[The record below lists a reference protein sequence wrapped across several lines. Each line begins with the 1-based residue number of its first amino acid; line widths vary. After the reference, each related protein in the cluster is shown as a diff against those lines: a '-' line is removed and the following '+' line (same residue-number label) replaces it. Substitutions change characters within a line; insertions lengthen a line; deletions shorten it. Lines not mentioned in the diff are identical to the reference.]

1 MLPMILTAGN
11 LLLGFAAII
20 LLTLLST
27 LGLGPPLIGAA
38 VWCLVVA
45 GVLDAIDGPVA
56 RWRGRT
62 PAPWGSEFDA
72 LADLVSFGIAPPVL
86 LVVASAPANR
96 WGTVLFGAIYVVA
109 GAWRLARYLQ
119 EGARPADGRFEGMP
133 ITAAGL
139 ALVALWL
146 FQAKIWQGLEYPAAA
161 WALLVL
167 CAVLML
173 SRLPFEKFP
182 ELGRYDRRTKV
193 KWRLTAGI
201 VMVILIDPA
210 LMGLPVALLYAAHG
224 PAGALFTRPSV
235 NHGRS
240 GTPRD

>member
-1 MLPMILTAGN
+1 MLPMILTAAN

-20 LLTLLST
+20 LLTLLDT
-27 LGLGPPLIGAA
+27 LGWGPPLVGTA
-38 VWCLVVA
+38 VWCLIVA
-45 GVLDAIDGPVA
+45 GVLDAIDGPIA

-62 PAPWGSEFDA
+62 PASWGGEFDA

-86 LVVASAPANR
+86 LVVVSAPAIR
-96 WGTVLFGAIYVVA
+96 WVTVLFGAIYVVA

-119 EGARPADGRFEGMP
+119 EGARPLNGRFEGMP

-146 FQAKIWQGLEYPAAA
+146 FQKNIWQGLEHPVAV
-161 WALLVL
+161 WILLAL
-167 CAVLML
+167 CAALML

-182 ELGRYDRRTKV
+182 ELGRHDRRTKI

-201 VMVILIDPA
+201 VLVIIIDPA

-224 PAGALFTRPSV
+224 PVGALFGLPTVDP
-235 NHGRS
+235 GRS
-240 GTPRD
+240 GAQSD